1 MTKYEI
7 KNTTQFKKDYKLAKK
22 RGLNIKL
29 LKEVVS
35 KLANGEQ
42 LESKYKD
49 HMLSGNWSG
58 HRECHIQP
66 DWLLIYYVE
75 DKEDEEEQQLF
86 CDQTQILSG
95 QYLSLYKPRDG
106 YIWVLDNH
114 DLYRIE
120 GKEEKLISNSA
131 LWLQTLDN
139 GEALIFENYDPN
151 NQSGDLVYYDGK
163 TNWLIEPDVKAFVYL
178 DE

>member
-1 MTKYEI
+1 M
-7 KNTTQFKKDYKLAKK
+7 
-22 RGLNIKL
+22 
-29 LKEVVS
+29 
-35 KLANGEQ
+35 
-42 LESKYKD
+42 
-49 HMLSGNWSG
+49 
-58 HRECHIQP
+58 
-66 DWLLIYYVE
+66 
-75 DKEDEEEQQLF
+75 
-86 CDQTQILSG
+86 
-95 QYLSLYKPRDG
+95 
-106 YIWVLDNH
+106 
-114 DLYRIE
+114 YRIE